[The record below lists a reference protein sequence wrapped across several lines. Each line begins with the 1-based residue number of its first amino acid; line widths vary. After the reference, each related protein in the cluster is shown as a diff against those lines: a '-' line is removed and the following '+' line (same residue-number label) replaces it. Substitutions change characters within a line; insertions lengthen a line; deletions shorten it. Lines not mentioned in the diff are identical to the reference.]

1 MKKEIVLLSVLS
13 TFISTSH
20 AQSSVTLYGL
30 IDEGFEAA
38 SNTAIPGTHSGGRLF
53 RLDSTFGLNSS
64 RWGLRGTE
72 DLGGGLHAVF
82 LIESGFELNSGRLQ
96 QGGALFGR
104 QAYVGLSSDTF
115 GTVTLGRQYDSVV
128 DYIGRFELGTSSVG
142 TLHAAHPADLDNIND
157 TRRTNNAVKFRSAN
171 YSGLSFE
178 GLYSF
183 GGVPGSVSTNSEYS
197 LGAGYTNGPIDL
209 GIAYLNAKNP
219 AASLFGS
226 NPTDTPA
233 SNGLTATPVL
243 SGYAT
248 ASSYQVVAAGGSYK
262 LGGWQFGSTYSNIR
276 FGGIKALEQ
285 ATAAFNDAEVSVQYR
300 ITPQLLA
307 GGAYNYLHG
316 SRVSGTVG
324 GSTYDQFSAGAD
336 YALSVRTDVYVAA
349 LYQTAH
355 GRDSTGN
362 GAVANLNGVSQSS
375 NRYQSLVRVGLR
387 HRF

>member
-1 MKKEIVLLSVLS
+1 MKNQLISLAILS
-13 TFISTSH
+13 TISGVSY

-38 SNTAIPGTHSGGRLF
+38 SNTAIPGSHSGGRLF

-72 DLGGGLHAVF
+72 DLGGGLHATFV
-82 LIESGFELNSGRLQ
+82 LESGFELNNGRLQ
-96 QGGALFGR
+96 QGGAEFGR
-104 QAYVGLSSDTF
+104 QAFVGLASDRF

-128 DYIGRFELGTSSVG
+128 DYIGHFEFGDSTVG

-157 TRRTNNAVKFRSAN
+157 TRRTNNAIKFHSVN

-183 GGVPGSVSTNSEYS
+183 GGVPGSVSTNSEFS
-197 LGAGYTNGPIDL
+197 LAAGYTGASFDL
-209 GIAYLNAKNP
+209 GVAYLNAKNP

-233 SNGLTATPVL
+233 SNGLTGTPIL

-248 ASSYQVVAAGGSYK
+248 ANSYQVVAAGGAYTF
-262 LGGWQFGSTYSNIR
+262 GGWRFGSTYSNIR
-276 FGGIKALEQ
+276 FGGVKALEQ
-285 ATAAFNDAEVSVQYR
+285 ATAAFNDAEVSVQYQ
-300 ITPQLLA
+300 ITPLLRA
-307 GGAYNYLHG
+307 GVAYNYLHG
-316 SRVSGTVG
+316 SQVNGTVG
-324 GSTYDQFSAGAD
+324 GSTYDQFSAGTD
-336 YALSVRTDVYVAA
+336 YTLSPRTDVYLAA

-362 GAVANLNGVSQSS
+362 GAVANLNGLSPSS
-375 NRYQSLVRVGLR
+375 NRYQSLVRVGMR

>member
-1 MKKEIVLLSVLS
+1 MKSQLVSLVFLSM
-13 TFISTSH
+13 IPGISH

-38 SNTAIPGTHSGGRLF
+38 SNTAVPGAQSGRRLF

-72 DLGGGLHAVF
+72 DIGAGLHAAF
-82 LIESGFELNSGRLQ
+82 LIESGFELNNGRLQ
-96 QGGALFGR
+96 QGGAEFGR
-104 QAYVGLSSDTF
+104 QAYVGLTSDKF
-115 GTVTLGRQYDSVV
+115 GAVTLGRQYDSIV
-128 DYIGRFELGTSSVG
+128 DYIGRFEFGDSTVG

-157 TRRTNNAVKFRSAN
+157 TRRTNNAIKFHSAN
-171 YSGLSFE
+171 YSGMSFE

-183 GGVPGSVSTNSEYS
+183 GGAPGSVTTNGEIS
-197 LGAGYTNGPIDL
+197 LAAGYTGASLDV
-209 GIAYLNAKNP
+209 GVAYLFAKNP

-226 NPTDTPA
+226 NPTDAPA

-248 ASSYQVVAAGGSYK
+248 ANSYQVVAAGGSYIF
-262 LGGWQFGSTYSNIR
+262 GGWRFGSTYSNIR
-276 FGGIKALEQ
+276 FGNIKALEQ
-285 ATAAFNDAEVSVQYR
+285 ATATFNDAEVSVQYQ
-300 ITPQLLA
+300 ITPLVRA
-307 GGAYNYLHG
+307 GVAYNFLHDG
-316 SRVSGTVG
+316 QVAGKVG

-336 YALSVRTDVYVAA
+336 YILSTRSDIYVAA
-349 LYQTAH
+349 LYQTAY

-362 GAVANLNGVSQSS
+362 SAVANMNGLSSSS
-375 NRYQSLVRVGLR
+375 NRHQSLVRVGLR

>member
-1 MKKEIVLLSVLS
+1 MKKKALFAMLSIWSLS
-13 TFISTSH
+13 SH

-38 SNTAIPGTHSGGRLF
+38 SNTAVPGSRSGARLF

-72 DLGGGLHAVF
+72 DLGGGLHSLFV
-82 LIESGFELNSGRLQ
+82 LESGFELNTGKLQ
-96 QGGALFGR
+96 QGGAEFGR
-104 QAYVGLSSDTF
+104 QAYVGISSDRF

-128 DYIGRFELGTSSVG
+128 DFIGRFEFGTSNVG

-157 TRRTNNAVKFRSAN
+157 TRRTNNAIKFHSASL
-171 YSGLSFE
+171 SGFSFE

-183 GGVPGSVSTNSEYS
+183 GGVPGSSGTNSEFS
-197 LGAGYTNGPIDL
+197 LAAGYTGGPIDL

-226 NPTDTPA
+226 NPTDTAA
-233 SNGLTATPVL
+233 SNGLTATPIL

-248 ASSYQVVAAGGSYK
+248 ANSYQVVAAGGAYK
-262 LGGWQFGSTYSNIR
+262 LGRWQFGSTYSNIR
-276 FGGIKALEQ
+276 FGGIGALEQ
-285 ATAAFNDAEVSVQYR
+285 ATAVFNDVEGSVQYQF
-300 ITPQLLA
+300 TPQLRA
-307 GGAYNYLHG
+307 GVAYNYLHG
-316 SRVSGTVG
+316 SEVNATVG
-324 GSTYDQFSAGAD
+324 GATYNQVSAGAD
-336 YALSVRTDVYVAA
+336 YALSGRTDIYVAA

-355 GRDSTGN
+355 GDDSTGR
-362 GAVANLNGVSQSS
+362 GAVANLNGISASS

>member
-1 MKKEIVLLSVLS
+1 MKKHIIPLAILS
-13 TFISTSH
+13 TISPFSH

-38 SNTAIPGTHSGGRLF
+38 SNTAVPGSHSGARLF

-64 RWGLRGTE
+64 RWGLRGIE
-72 DLGGGLHAVF
+72 DLGGGLHATFV
-82 LIESGFELNSGRLQ
+82 LESGFELNNGRLQ
-96 QGGALFGR
+96 QGGAEFGR
-104 QAYVGLSSDTF
+104 QAFVGLTSDRF
-115 GTVTLGRQYDSVV
+115 GAVTLGRQYDSVV
-128 DYIGRFELGTSSVG
+128 DYIGRFEFGDSTVG

-157 TRRTNNAVKFRSAN
+157 TRRTNNAIKFHSAN
-171 YSGLSFE
+171 YAGFSFE

-183 GGVPGSVSTNSEYS
+183 GGVPGSVSTNSEFS
-197 LGAGYTNGPIDL
+197 LAAGYTGASVDL
-209 GIAYLNAKNP
+209 GVAYLNAKNP

-233 SNGLTATPVL
+233 SNGLTATPIL

-248 ASSYQVVAAGGSYK
+248 ANSYQVVAAGGSYVF
-262 LGGWQFGSTYSNIR
+262 GGWRLGSTYSNIR
-276 FGGIKALEQ
+276 FGGVKALEQ
-285 ATAAFNDAEVSVQYR
+285 ATATFNDAEVSVQYQF
-300 ITPQLLA
+300 TPQLRA
-307 GGAYNYLHG
+307 GVAYNYLHG
-316 SRVSGTVG
+316 SQVNGTVG
-324 GSTYDQFSAGAD
+324 GSTYNQFSAGTD
-336 YALSVRTDVYVAA
+336 YTLSARTDVYLAA

-362 GAVANLNGVSQSS
+362 GAVANLNGLSPSS

>member
-1 MKKEIVLLSVLS
+1 MKKELGLLAILS

-20 AQSSVTLYGL
+20 AQTSVTLYGL
-30 IDEGFEAA
+30 IDEGFEAV
-38 SNTAIPGTHSGGRLF
+38 SNTAVAGSHSGARLF

-72 DLGGGLHAVF
+72 DLGDGLHAIF
-82 LIESGFELNSGRLQ
+82 TLESGFELNNGRLQ
-96 QGGALFGR
+96 QGGAEFGR
-104 QAYVGLSSDTF
+104 QAFVGLGSDRF

-128 DYIGRFELGTSSVG
+128 DYIGHFEFGDSSVG

-157 TRRTNNAVKFRSAN
+157 TRRTNNAIKYRSVT

-183 GGVPGSVSTNSEYS
+183 GGVPGSVATNSEYS
-197 LGAGYTNGPIDL
+197 FGAGYTAGPVAL
-209 GIAYLNAKNP
+209 AVAYLNAKNP

-233 SNGLTATPVL
+233 SNGLTATPIL

-262 LGGWQFGSTYSNIR
+262 LGGLQLGSTYSNIR
-276 FGGIKALEQ
+276 FGGIKALEEST
-285 ATAAFNDAEVSVQYR
+285 ATFNDAEVSVQYQ
-300 ITPQLLA
+300 ITPQFLA
-307 GGAYNYLHG
+307 GVAYNYLHG
-316 SRVSGTVG
+316 SRVNETVG

-336 YALSVRTDVYVAA
+336 YTLSLRTDVYIAA

-375 NRYQSLVRVGLR
+375 NRYQSLIRVGLR